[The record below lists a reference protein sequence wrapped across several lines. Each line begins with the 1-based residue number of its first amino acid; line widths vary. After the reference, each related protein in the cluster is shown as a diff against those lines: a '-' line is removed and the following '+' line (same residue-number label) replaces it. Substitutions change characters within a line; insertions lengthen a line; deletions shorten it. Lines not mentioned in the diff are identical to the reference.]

1 MRKLFLRKN
10 VKNEDGVAMILAVIV
25 VLVIGAILTNVVM
38 LNVKSSQKSSA
49 NRDWIVNGQAIE
61 SAIQNA
67 LSFMNSNI
75 ACSDFY
81 DSSDPNCISYYT
93 HTEAPYNWM
102 KGSEGNI
109 NWQWRAKEVSEGNE
123 IGYDIYALAYASG
136 TDPKTDSRAAVV
148 HLTSDYVNGYEID
161 TKGSIKYIQPSETL
175 FGWTTLSGNDTVI
188 DADVRFLDNDYY
200 TERKV
205 ATNKN
210 IKFLSTTAPEG
221 LAKIDLLDSV
231 QNTSDARCTVAGVKN
246 TGICS
251 GSAKK
256 TQKHDLA
263 YSLGSVYKKT
273 IKACGLEEL
282 ESWKASEAEQV
293 NGYAILK
300 AGCYSSIKVDQST
313 LVTAEDGTTP
323 ETPAEVFINN
333 PLGMYTQ
340 TMKTSIQAGNDS
352 GIASNDASKFALY
365 TIGSTTAPSVFAEGE
380 YRGGGRLSVVFENE
394 KDTSSGYLYLSDTT
408 TFKGMIGATA
418 GSCSTSDGNGAK
430 RGFFG
435 GYSKTTTYP
444 QYLSFTGSMACKNIY
459 LGPNSKLKWDPAIA
473 DVASDLSETKLIWN
487 NSRYANSTPKE
498 VLGAEFHGDNDE

>member
-61 SAIQNA
+61 SAIQNSLA
-67 LSFMNSNI
+67 FMNSNI

-93 HTEAPYNWM
+93 HTDAPYNWM

-148 HLTSDYVNGYEID
+148 HLTSDYVNGYEVS
-161 TKGSIKYIQPSETL
+161 TKGNIKYIQPSETL

-188 DADVRFLDNDYY
+188 DKDVIFEDNSDH

-210 IKFLSTTAPEG
+210 IKFLSTKAPDG

-231 QNTSDARCTVAGVKN
+231 QNTSDTRCTVAGVKN
-246 TGICS
+246 TGICA
-251 GSAKK
+251 GSANKAE
-256 TQKHDLA
+256 KHDLA
-263 YSLGSVYKKT
+263 YSLGSIYKKT
-273 IKACGLEEL
+273 IKACGLEEV

-300 AGCYSSIKVDQST
+300 AGCYSSIKVDQNT
-313 LVTAEDGTTP
+313 IVTAEDGTTP
-323 ETPAEVFINN
+323 ETPAEVYINN
-333 PLGMYTQ
+333 PTGMYTQ
-340 TMKTSIQAGNDS
+340 EMKTSIQAGNE
-352 GIASNDASKFALY
+352 GGVTSNDASKFALY
-365 TIGSTTAPSVFAEGE
+365 TIGSTNPPSAYAEGE
-380 YRGGGRLSVVFENE
+380 YRGGGKLAVKFENE
-394 KDTSSGYLYLSDTT
+394 KLSSGLSSLDTT

-418 GSCSTSDGNGAK
+418 GSCSTSDGTSTG
-430 RGFFG
+430 GFSIG
-435 GYSKTTTYP
+435 GGSAVRTAYP

-459 LGPNSKLKWDPAIA
+459 LGPNSKLKWDPAISG
-473 DVASDLSETKLIWN
+473 VTSDLSDTRLIWN

-498 VLGAEFHGDNDE
+498 VLGGEFHGDNDE